1 MGNRGQKWKIRKMQ
15 FFFSIQ
21 MDPIEGINQNDCW
34 QIIFVPKSP
43 KVVEKSRPR
52 DHFRSFFH
60 YFDKSDKRLNGSCIA
75 VKFGSFLFRMSKYI
89 VLGPQR
95 VIGLIPQRLGY
106 KLKIGFFP
114 EVPLQEEILTENW
127 VRNLRLLLQCNEII
141 FVNAILNSLFI
152 LSDH

>member
-15 FFFSIQ
+15 LFSIQ
-21 MDPIEGINQNDCW
+21 MAPIDGINQNDCW

-60 YFDKSDKRLNGSCIA
+60 YFDKSDKRLNGSCIV
-75 VKFGSFLFRMSKYI
+75 VKFWSFLFRMSKYI
-89 VLGPQR
+89 VLGPQEA
-95 VIGLIPQRLGY
+95 IGLIPQRLGY

-127 VRNLRLLLQCNEII
+127 VRNLRYLLQCNEII
-141 FVNAILNSLFI
+141 FLDAILNSPFI
-152 LSDH
+152 LPNH

>member
-1 MGNRGQKWKIRKMQ
+1 MV
-15 FFFSIQ
+15 
-21 MDPIEGINQNDCW
+21 GINKSECGK
-34 QIIFVPKSP
+34 IIFVPKSP
-43 KVVEKSRPR
+43 KAVEKSRPM

-75 VKFGSFLFRMSKYI
+75 VKFGSFLFRMPKYI

-114 EVPLQEEILTENW
+114 EVPLQEAILTENW
-127 VRNLRLLLQCNEII
+127 VRNLRYLLQCNEII
-141 FVNAILNSLFI
+141 FLHAILNSPFI
-152 LSDH
+152 LPNH

>member
-1 MGNRGQKWKIRKMQ
+1 MV
-15 FFFSIQ
+15 
-21 MDPIEGINQNDCW
+21 GIDKSEYGKV
-34 QIIFVPKSP
+34 IFVPKSP
-43 KVVEKSRPR
+43 KAVEKSRPR

-95 VIGLIPQRLGY
+95 AIGLIPQRLGY

-114 EVPLQEEILTENW
+114 EVPLQEEILTQNW
-127 VRNLRLLLQCNEII
+127 VQNLR
-141 FVNAILNSLFI
+141 
-152 LSDH
+152 